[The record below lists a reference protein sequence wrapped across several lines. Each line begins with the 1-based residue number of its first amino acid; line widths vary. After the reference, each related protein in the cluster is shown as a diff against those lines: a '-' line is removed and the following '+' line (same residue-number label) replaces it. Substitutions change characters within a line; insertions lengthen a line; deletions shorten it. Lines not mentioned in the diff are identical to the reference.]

1 MAEQKISYGVTGF
14 LRGKPGELPPK
25 IVVEYLSG
33 SPVNKYTGYDK
44 GTYLHLYPRERLQPS
59 SVPLTKKTVDILRT
73 VREY

>member
-1 MAEQKISYGVTGF
+1 MADQKITYGVTGF
-14 LRGKPGELPPK
+14 LRGKPGERSPK
-25 IVVEYLSG
+25 IVVEYLCG